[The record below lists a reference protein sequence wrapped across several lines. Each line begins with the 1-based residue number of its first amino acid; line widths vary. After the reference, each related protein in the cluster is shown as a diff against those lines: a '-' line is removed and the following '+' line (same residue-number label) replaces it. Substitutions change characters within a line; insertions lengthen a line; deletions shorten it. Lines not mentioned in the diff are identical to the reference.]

1 MITGVPL
8 RLTLSAFGFM
18 LAGMVTGNI
27 YMIQLGLVP
36 LLFVILGFI
45 LRQPTILSVEPP
57 SPSLSVDLGDDLI
70 ITRKVTVEDGVGL
83 ITVGEELP
91 SSFELLKG
99 NNIQAFWKKPGRV
112 EFDLKYQVRC
122 TRRGTYKFT
131 HLFWEARHPLG
142 MVPTRLGSVEL
153 NQELIVKPRT
163 LRVKRIRQQKV
174 FTKIPMP
181 AESRIQM
188 GVPNTDFKEL
198 RDYSFGDSYKQ
209 INWKATAR
217 KQRSS
222 LPTVNE
228 YEKEGRQV
236 VYVFLD
242 TSKHMGIGT
251 TLSNSF
257 EFAVQATL
265 GLTEFYL
272 ARQCMVGVSLFSSE
286 SSSLGY
292 GEIGDVSQG
301 LVKDGGRSLYQT
313 VFPEGGKVQQ
323 HRIQRMLLEAELQ
336 SSRRR
341 LREALVYVRGHVL
354 GTNPLF
360 VVVTRVREENMAQLS
375 EGAKELSK
383 YIKNRRQRPNILV
396 VNVSGYDLAS
406 NGDGESL
413 AVQLM
418 EFKESNMVARL
429 RALGITAVNWHPYEQ
444 SITEV
449 LLSQVRGG

>member
-27 YMIQLGLVP
+27 NMIQLGLVP
-36 LLFVILGFI
+36 LLFVLMGFV
-45 LRQPTILSVEPP
+45 LKQPTTVSVEPP
-57 SPSLSVDLGDDLI
+57 PPSLSVELGDELT
-70 ITRKVTVEDGVGL
+70 ITRKVAVEDGVGL
-83 ITVGEELP
+83 VTVGEELP
-91 SSFELLKG
+91 PSFELLKG
-99 NNIQAFWKKPGRV
+99 SNIQAFWKRPGRA
-112 EFDLKYQVRC
+112 EFDLKYRVKC
-122 TRRGTYKFT
+122 TRRGTYQFT
-131 HLFWEARHPLG
+131 NLFWEARHPLG
-142 MVPTRLGSVEL
+142 LIPTRLGSAEL

-188 GVPNTDFKEL
+188 GVPTTDFKEL

-217 KQRSS
+217 KPRSS

-242 TSKHMGIGT
+242 TSRQMGIGT

-257 EFAVQATL
+257 EYAVQATL

-272 ARQCMVGVSLFSSE
+272 ARQCMVGLSLFNSE
-286 SSSLGY
+286 TGSPSYRGVDGTDSL
-292 GEIGDVSQG
+292 ERE
-301 LVKDGGRSLYQT
+301 LVRPGHKN

-323 HRIQRMLLEAELQ
+323 YRIQSMLLEAELQ
-336 SSRRR
+336 SSRRT
-341 LREALVYVRGHVL
+341 LKEALIYVRGHVL

-360 VVVTRVREENMAQLS
+360 VVVTRVREENTAQLM
-375 EGAKELSK
+375 EGARELSK

-396 VNVSGYDLAS
+396 INVSGYELAS
-406 NGDGESL
+406 EGDDTGP

-418 EFKESNMVARL
+418 EFKESHMVAQL
-429 RALGITAVNWHPYEQ
+429 GALGITAVNWHPEEQ

-449 LLSQVRGG
+449 LLTQVRGG